1 MQLFWLIYLF
11 LISSTCFGQWLRPS
25 SGALDCIYSFWYCPT
40 ILMLAGV
47 IDEME
52 LTYSQFHLIHQW
64 TVSEAVN
71 TVKCSLWWAKTSPE
85 TCRADWVQINK
96 PKICILLVINYE
108 KDVLVTVVDILVSWY
123 WMRTVRFKMR
133 EWKGAFQ
140 ICVCCDI
147 ICSLCNAGFARGPFI
162 SQHFYLSCR

>member
-1 MQLFWLIYLF
+1 MVTNKLQLFWFIYLF
-11 LISSTCFGQWLRPS
+11 LIRPTCFGRYFRPS

-71 TVKCSLWWAKTSPE
+71 TVKCSWWWAKTSPE
-85 TCRADWVQINK
+85 TCRADRVQINK
-96 PKICILLVINYE
+96 PKICIFLVINYE
-108 KDVLVTVVDILVSWY
+108 SLPSLPQGLIASISKPKFCQWIWTNQFVTKPTKIY
-123 WMRTVRFKMR
+123 KM
-133 EWKGAFQ
+133 
-140 ICVCCDI
+140 
-147 ICSLCNAGFARGPFI
+147 S
-162 SQHFYLSCR
+162 